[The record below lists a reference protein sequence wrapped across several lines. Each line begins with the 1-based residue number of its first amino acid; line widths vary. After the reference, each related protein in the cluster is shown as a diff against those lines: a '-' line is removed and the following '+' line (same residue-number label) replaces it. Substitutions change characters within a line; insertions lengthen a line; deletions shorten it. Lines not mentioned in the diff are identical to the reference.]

1 MEPPPLGSIL
11 IRRAYDPRDPAMA
24 SGNND
29 DIQNLNAFLGGWSAA
44 VARMAIPSDA
54 TLRGSSQ
61 GASAVDF
68 QHAAC
73 YRAARRLLGILPP
86 EAIAFPL
93 GIDVSQLTRH
103 GVAPTLTIHLRLAA
117 TFAPDTIA
125 VGARALDELQQFA
138 RASDV
143 TITPLVAFAYLEKAD
158 TDARERARGRR
169 DDAARRGATPT
180 ARVTTGSS
188 VRQSLARALAWLQRH
203 YGLEVSP
210 TPALARVGQTR
221 SAYTA
226 TTITARHGA
235 LNTHGNRAGTPGFRP
250 QPIGLPPM
258 PCRCVACH
266 GTLVQS
272 PCTIC
277 AGDIGPQLRISAEL
291 ATARAIDKNPN
302 RMRMRRRPS
311 WMPTVGLEGGTLAF
325 DMLLHMSAAVPRH
338 STLLRATGSTATSTS
353 LPATPAS
360 AYPRVR
366 RRHWREPTAH
376 RDRLEGPVNDRH
388 WDRCDKRSP
397 SAP

>member
-1 MEPPPLGSIL
+1 
-11 IRRAYDPRDPAMA
+11 MA

-29 DIQNLNAFLGGWSAA
+29 DIQNLNAFLGVWSAA

-138 RASDV
+138 RARDV

-169 DDAARRGATPT
+169 DDAARRGGSPT
-180 ARVTTGSS
+180 ARITTGSS

-203 YGLEVSP
+203 FGLEVSP
-210 TPALARVGQTR
+210 TPALARVGHVVPAPPPPSQPAMALSIRMVIALERLASDMR
-221 SAYTA
+221 SHRVAD
-226 TTITARHGA
+226 ARERRA
-235 LNTHGNRAGTPGFRP
+235 RIASLTH
-250 QPIGLPPM
+250 
-258 PCRCVACH
+258 
-266 GTLVQS
+266 VQDVHAS
-272 PCTIC
+272 
-277 AGDIGPQLRISAEL
+277 
-291 ATARAIDKNPN
+291 
-302 RMRMRRRPS
+302 RR
-311 WMPTVGLEGGTLAF
+311 
-325 DMLLHMSAAVPRH
+325 
-338 STLLRATGSTATSTS
+338 
-353 LPATPAS
+353 
-360 AYPRVR
+360 
-366 RRHWREPTAH
+366 
-376 RDRLEGPVNDRH
+376 
-388 WDRCDKRSP
+388 
-397 SAP
+397 

>member
-86 EAIAFPL
+86 GAIAFPL

-158 TDARERARGRR
+158 TDARERVRGRR

-188 VRQSLARALAWLQRH
+188 VRQSLAMRLVHSVAFRVFKQALA
-203 YGLEVSP
+203 S
-210 TPALARVGQTR
+210 AR
-221 SAYTA
+221 
-226 TTITARHGA
+226 
-235 LNTHGNRAGTPGFRP
+235 
-250 QPIGLPPM
+250 
-258 PCRCVACH
+258 
-266 GTLVQS
+266 
-272 PCTIC
+272 
-277 AGDIGPQLRISAEL
+277 
-291 ATARAIDKNPN
+291 
-302 RMRMRRRPS
+302 RRRPLL
-311 WMPTVGLEGGTLAF
+311 WPLRGAHVQCDVRLAIRI
-325 DMLLHMSAAVPRH
+325 DY
-338 STLLRATGSTATSTS
+338 G
-353 LPATPAS
+353 
-360 AYPRVR
+360 
-366 RRHWREPTAH
+366 WRECGN
-376 RDRLEGPVNDRH
+376 LEKLLVIL
-388 WDRCDKRSP
+388 
-397 SAP
+397 

>member
-1 MEPPPLGSIL
+1 
-11 IRRAYDPRDPAMA
+11 MA
-24 SGNND
+24 SGNNG

-188 VRQSLARALAWLQRH
+188 VRQSLATAA
-203 YGLEVSP
+203 
-210 TPALARVGQTR
+210 AA
-221 SAYTA
+221 SAAY
-226 TTITARHGA
+226 
-235 LNTHGNRAGTPGFRP
+235 
-250 QPIGLPPM
+250 
-258 PCRCVACH
+258 
-266 GTLVQS
+266 QS
-272 PCTIC
+272 CC
-277 AGDIGPQLRISAEL
+277 W
-291 ATARAIDKNPN
+291 
-302 RMRMRRRPS
+302 RRP
-311 WMPTVGLEGGTLAF
+311 
-325 DMLLHMSAAVPRH
+325 PRPC
-338 STLLRATGSTATSTS
+338 A
-353 LPATPAS
+353 
-360 AYPRVR
+360 
-366 RRHWREPTAH
+366 
-376 RDRLEGPVNDRH
+376 
-388 WDRCDKRSP
+388 
-397 SAP
+397 

>member
-11 IRRAYDPRDPAMA
+11 IRRAYGPRDPAMA

-180 ARVTTGSS
+180 ARVTTGSY

-210 TPALARVGQTR
+210 TPALARVGHVVPTPPPPSQPAMALSIRMVIALERLASDR
-221 SAYTA
+221 SQSVFLRCHAA
-226 TTITARHGA
+226 AWHAMALSCNRHA
-235 LNTHGNRAGTPGFRP
+235 QFVQA
-250 QPIGLPPM
+250 
-258 PCRCVACH
+258 
-266 GTLVQS
+266 TLVRNSASAQS
-272 PCTIC
+272 SRQHGRSTKTLTACAC
-277 AGDIGPQLRISAEL
+277 AGARRGWVASKANVADIPTRTTMED
-291 ATARAIDKNPN
+291 ATAHPAILTW
-302 RMRMRRRPS
+302 RPRIHECQS
-311 WMPTVGLEGGTLAF
+311 IPVQLI
-325 DMLLHMSAAVPRH
+325 D
-338 STLLRATGSTATSTS
+338 
-353 LPATPAS
+353 
-360 AYPRVR
+360 
-366 RRHWREPTAH
+366 EPILMIA
-376 RDRLEGPVNDRH
+376 
-388 WDRCDKRSP
+388 RSKLN
-397 SAP
+397 

>member
-11 IRRAYDPRDPAMA
+11 IRRAYGPRDPAMA

-180 ARVTTGSS
+180 ARVTTGSY

-277 AGDIGPQLRISAEL
+277 AGDIGPHQRRARDSTGDRQKPKPHAHAQAPVVDAHRWTRGRYARI
-291 ATARAIDKNPN
+291 
-302 RMRMRRRPS
+302 
-311 WMPTVGLEGGTLAF
+311 
-325 DMLLHMSAAVPRH
+325 RH
-338 STLLRATGSTATSTS
+338 
-353 LPATPAS
+353 AS
-360 AYPRVR
+360 AHVRSGAAPFHSSSCYRLYRHEYITAGDPRVR
-366 RRHWREPTAH
+366 LSSCTATPLEGAH
-376 RDRLEGPVNDRH
+376 RAS
-388 WDRCDKRSP
+388 RSFGRTCQRP
-397 SAP
+397 PLGSLRQTFP